1 ASESGRGW
9 ESCMTIGD
17 EAAWG
22 YSRHNPMRKTA
33 SQLLR
38 NLSLA
43 ASSEG
48 NYLLNIG
55 PDGQGR
61 IVDEDTSLLRRMG
74 DWLKIHGKAIYGS
87 ERFELSKTFY
97 NQCSC
102 TKKGSVLYLHVNRW
116 TAPEMV
122 LPLFETTP
130 VKATLLTTGKPLGIK
145 EKSNGRIVLCQLP
158 LTPPDPDMCIIQLD
172 FEDEPAIINEI
183 DHASWLYGQ
192 ATVIDSPLPT

>member
-1 ASESGRGW
+1 
-9 ESCMTIGD
+9 MTIGD